1 MEWKNMDKKAMAP
14 NRTKIHGNL
23 IKKLY
28 DKVAGCIVCLWD
40 ASYSTVFIY
49 LFIFLESF
57 DNPTQP
63 IYATAA
69 WGNMLILR
77 K

>member
-1 MEWKNMDKKAMAP
+1 MAP

-40 ASYSTVFIY
+40 ASYSTVLG
-49 LFIFLESF
+49 LFSGSKKGTWIHLFNFFLS
-57 DNPTQP
+57 NPLT
-63 IYATAA
+63 T
-69 WGNMLILR
+69 
-77 K
+77 